1 VRAGQEEGD
10 APIGIQRRDDV
21 IEENAG
27 ASRPSFGRVY
37 LLLFLTVLM
46 WGGGAVAGKLALRGI
61 PNLAVGLLRFGVA
74 ANTLWDVFRRHF
86 PRRRSLT
93 RSDRWLILGLGTFG
107 GFLNHVLFFAGLN
120 FAPASHAAVI
130 GPTTSPVWTL
140 LLAAWFAG
148 ERLRAAQMAGSALS
162 LVGVLLVVQPDDFL
176 GEHVGRQL
184 LGDCL
189 LLLSGMVWALYS
201 VLSKLAIRR
210 FGPVASLG
218 YGMIVGCGFLA
229 PLVLVDRSWTAL
241 ASASAV
247 AWLALAYL
255 TFATTLLAFFWW
267 NLGIQRVGAG
277 KTAIFSNLVPVFGVL
292 LAWVVLGETLS
303 PIQLAG
309 VGLAVAGVWVCQR
322 TSEKRGRLQRT

>member
-1 VRAGQEEGD
+1 MMVGRVRDE
-10 APIGIQRRDDV
+10 
-21 IEENAG
+21 
-27 ASRPSFGRVY
+27 RPVLGRVY

-61 PNLAVGLLRFGVA
+61 PNLTVGFLRFGLA
-74 ANTLWDVFRRHF
+74 ALILWVVCRREF
-86 PRRRSLT
+86 PRWGSLT
-93 RSDRWLILGLGTFG
+93 RSDRWLILGLGAFG
-107 GFLNHVLFFAGLN
+107 GFLNHVLFFAGLG

-140 LLAAWFAG
+140 LLAAWFGG
-148 ERLRAAQMAGSALS
+148 ERMRAGQMAGSALC

-176 GEHVGRQL
+176 GEHVGTQL
-184 LGDCL
+184 LGDFL

-210 FGPVASLG
+210 FGPIASLG
-218 YGMIVGCGFLA
+218 YGMIVGCGLLA
-229 PLVLVDRSWTAL
+229 PLVLVDRSWAAL

-267 NLGIQRVGAG
+267 NIGIQRVGAG

-292 LAWVVLGETLS
+292 LAWVVLGETLGL
-303 PIQLAG
+303 IQLGG
-309 VGLAVAGVWVCQR
+309 VGLAVAGVWVCQWTPR
-322 TSEKRGRLQRT
+322 RREREPGRP